1 MGLLT
6 VRQVEV
12 MMINGCDG
20 GDDCGDDGGG
30 ADDGWESEC
39 CGGGDAL
46 CEYVV
51 AKVKLIVLLMI
62 CVFSKKI
69 KNSFCENNLDTVCDN
84 ENQKN
89 CSYSS
94 SQ

>member
-46 CEYVV
+46 FEYVV

-62 CVFSKKI
+62 CVFSKKV
-69 KNSFCENNLDTVCDN
+69 KN
-84 ENQKN
+84 
-89 CSYSS
+89 
-94 SQ
+94 

>member
-6 VRQVEV
+6 VRQVEG

-62 CVFSKKI
+62 CVFSKKV
-69 KNSFCENNLDTVCDN
+69 KN
-84 ENQKN
+84 
-89 CSYSS
+89 
-94 SQ
+94 